1 MIKTHDLC
9 FALSQTLG
17 KDGVEV
23 RRSRMVVPFADT
35 VLYLWVPQAPRFLL
49 AHVVILIL
57 VVVISLS
64 GFLLV
69 SFLFFFI
76 VHVYVCVYIYIH
88 MQMRLCLSVCMY
100 ACTYLYIHTVH
111 EFVCDTIHA
120 YVYIYSQHIP
130 VFVGVVLPASWSI

>member
-76 VHVYVCVYIYIH
+76 VHVYVCVYIYIYTCKCVYV
-88 MQMRLCLSVCMY
+88 CLSVCMHVRIY
-100 ACTYLYIHTVH
+100 TYTLFMSLFAMLSMLMYIFTHNTYL
-111 EFVCDTIHA
+111 CLSA
-120 YVYIYSQHIP
+120 
-130 VFVGVVLPASWSI
+130 

>member
-49 AHVVILIL
+49 AHVVILIF

-69 SFLFFFI
+69 SFSSLCMYM
-76 VHVYVCVYIYIH
+76 YVCIYIH

-111 EFVCDTIHA
+111 EFVCHAIHA

>member
-76 VHVYVCVYIYIH
+76 VHVYVCVYIYIYIYTCKCVYV
-88 MQMRLCLSVCMY
+88 CLSVCMHVRIY
-100 ACTYLYIHTVH
+100 TYTLFMSLFAILSMLMYIFTHNTYL
-111 EFVCDTIHA
+111 CLSA
-120 YVYIYSQHIP
+120 
-130 VFVGVVLPASWSI
+130 

>member
-49 AHVVILIL
+49 AHVVILIF

-64 GFLLV
+64 GFLRV
-69 SFLFFFI
+69 SFSSLCMYMYVCI
-76 VHVYVCVYIYIH
+76 YIYTCKCVYV
-88 MQMRLCLSVCMY
+88 CLSVCMHVRIY
-100 ACTYLYIHTVH
+100 TYTLFMSLFAMLSMLMYIFTHNTYL
-111 EFVCDTIHA
+111 CLSA
-120 YVYIYSQHIP
+120 
-130 VFVGVVLPASWSI
+130 

>member
-49 AHVVILIL
+49 AHVVILIF

-69 SFLFFFI
+69 SFSSLCMYMYVCI
-76 VHVYVCVYIYIH
+76 YIYTCKCVYV
-88 MQMRLCLSVCMY
+88 CLSVCMHVRIY
-100 ACTYLYIHTVH
+100 TYTLFMSLFAMLSMLMYIFTHNTYL
-111 EFVCDTIHA
+111 CLSA
-120 YVYIYSQHIP
+120 
-130 VFVGVVLPASWSI
+130 